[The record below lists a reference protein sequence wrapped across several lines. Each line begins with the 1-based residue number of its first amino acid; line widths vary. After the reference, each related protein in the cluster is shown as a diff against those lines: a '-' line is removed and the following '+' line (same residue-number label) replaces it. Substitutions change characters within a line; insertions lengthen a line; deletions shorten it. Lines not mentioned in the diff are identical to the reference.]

1 MPKSRVSMSARIVAW
16 FEAAPL
22 EVAEEVMGIVR
33 EKLRGRRPQAAKAS
47 KARPKPK
54 AAPVVAKTGS
64 AANARALGDESVG
77 D

>member
-1 MPKSRVSMSARIVAW
+1 MSARIVAW

-33 EKLRGRRPQAAKAS
+33 EKLRARRPMAAKAS
-47 KARPKPK
+47 KARPKAKP
-54 AAPVVAKTGS
+54 AQVAAKTGN
-64 AANARALGDESVG
+64 AGNARALGDESVG